1 MLCISLLSRIFS
13 DHQSWLSTCPEQ
25 SWAVLSSPVWLQFS
39 LYFSIKTCLFQKFPS
54 MYFPLFSLFKN
65 CISVFSQS
73 SLTSIFRLRT
83 RWQTHQKTKMK
94 KRTSARD
101 VALAVALH
109 VGCCTVWYCF
119 YSMYAC
125 LWHKKVTVGFPHE
138 VLSCRSRRRV
148 RAKCILASAS
158 GLVSVCKSPSSFVS
172 KRGKRESVPAVATHT
187 CL

>member
-1 MLCISLLSRIFS
+1 MLCISLLSRIFRS
-13 DHQSWLSTCPEQ
+13 PVLAKYL
-25 SWAVLSSPVWLQFS
+25 SWAVLSSPEQSWIQFS
-39 LYFSIKTCLFQKFPS
+39 LYFSIKHVSFKI
-54 MYFPLFSLFKN
+54 YFHVFSSFLTIQN

-172 KRGKRESVPAVATHT
+172 KRGKRESVPAVASHT